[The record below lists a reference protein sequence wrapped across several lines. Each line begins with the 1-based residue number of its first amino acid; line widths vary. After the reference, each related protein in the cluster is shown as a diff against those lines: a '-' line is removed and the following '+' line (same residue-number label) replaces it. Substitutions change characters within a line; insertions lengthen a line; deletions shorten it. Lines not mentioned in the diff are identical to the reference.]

1 MTTITITL
9 TDDCV
14 SRLEEKA
21 TKLGVSREELVRASI
36 EGLLTEP
43 DETVRRTVD
52 NMLEKNAELYRRL
65 A

>member
-1 MTTITITL
+1 MTTLTITL
-9 TDDCV
+9 TDDCL

-21 TKLGVSREELVRASI
+21 TKLGVSPEALVRASI

-43 DETVRRTVD
+43 DETVRSAVED
-52 NMLEKNAELYRRL
+52 VLKKNAELYRRF